1 MALGQP
7 VRRADDTARR
17 ARLAVAVLFLA
28 NGFAFA
34 NIVPWLPTI
43 KTELA
48 LSNTELGTA
57 IGAMPLG
64 ALVTGMLAGPLIAR
78 FGSGRVAVGSG
89 LVLAGVVPLVAAAP
103 AWWTL
108 ALALFC
114 VGWMDAWMDSAMNAH
129 GLRVQRRYGRTI
141 INTFHGLWS
150 VAAVAGGLAG
160 SAMAGWGAPRLA
172 HIAVVTAVLLAGLIA
187 IVRLLLPGPEA
198 DEPAAAE
205 PAHPVATTQPVTAGP
220 GSSHPESEPGSET
233 GPVAGRGWRARLR
246 IPARSLGML
255 AVLSV
260 LLMSAGAIEDSA
272 ASWGAVFMR
281 DELAAP
287 LFLVGLPFVACQGM
301 MTIGRLTG
309 DRVTDRF
316 GAVAVAR
323 AGALLSAAGMALAL
337 LAAAPIA
344 AIAGFGLMG
353 LGVATLFPLALAAA
367 GEIPGLRGGHGVA
380 LAAWLARLGFL
391 GVPPLIGVIAD
402 AVSLTTGLWLIPIAG
417 LLAAVLAA
425 GLRPARAAKAAR

>member
-150 VAAVAGGLAG
+150 VAAVAGGLVG
-160 SAMAGWGAPRLA
+160 SAMAGWGASRLA
-172 HIAVVTAVLLAGLIA
+172 HIAMVTVVLLAGLIA

-220 GSSHPESEPGSET
+220 DSTRPGPGT
-233 GPVAGRGWRARLR
+233 AAGRGWRARLR
-246 IPARSLGML
+246 VPARSLGML

-337 LAAAPIA
+337 LVAAPIA

-425 GLRPARAAKAAR
+425 GLRPARSAKAAQ

>member
-1 MALGQP
+1 MAVEDTVPGTD
-7 VRRADDTARR
+7 RTARR
-17 ARLAVAVLFLA
+17 ARSAVAVLFLA

-34 NIVPWLPTI
+34 NIVPWMPAI
-43 KTELA
+43 KSELE

-78 FGSGRVAVGSG
+78 FGSGRVSVASG
-89 LVLAGVVPLVAAAP
+89 LLLAGVLPLVATAP
-103 AWWTL
+103 AWWAL
-108 ALALFC
+108 AAALFC

-160 SAMAGWGAPRLA
+160 SAMAGAGVPRPA
-172 HIAVVTAVLLAGLIA
+172 HIAAVTVVLLVAVLAV
-187 IVRLLLPGPEA
+187 VRQLLPGPETDDSA
-198 DEPAAAE
+198 PLAEPAQPVATSQPAAAD
-205 PAHPVATTQPVTAGP
+205 ASARRAGGSAAQVAAGTRATARP
-220 GSSHPESEPGSET
+220 RVP
-233 GPVAGRGWRARLR
+233 R
-246 IPARSLGML
+246 RSIGLLLG
-255 AVLSV
+255 LSV
-260 LLMSAGAIEDSA
+260 LLMMAGAIEDSA
-272 ASWGAVFMR
+272 ASWGAVYMR

-287 LFLVGLPFVACQGM
+287 LFLVGLPFVACQTM
-301 MTIGRLTG
+301 MTVGRLTG
-309 DRVTDRF
+309 DRITDRF

-323 AGALLSAAGMALAL
+323 TGALLSAAGMALAL
-337 LAAAPIA
+337 LISAPLGA
-344 AIAGFGLMG
+344 VVGFGLMG

-391 GVPPLIGVIAD
+391 AVPPLIGVVAD
-402 AVSLTTGLWLIPIAG
+402 AASLTAGLWLVPAAG
-417 LLAAVLAA
+417 LVAAVLAV
-425 GLRPARAAKAAR
+425 GLHPAASTRGAPSA